1 MVDIVDLKSA
11 GNGSTRASSSLAA
24 CTKYGGVAEWVMA
37 TVLKTVCVKSARRF
51 ESYRPRQKKI
61 IVDKE
66 EQPCYNIGVELL
78 DPT

>member
-37 TVLKTVCVKSARRF
+37 TVLKTVCVMSARRF
-51 ESYRPRQKKI
+51 KTYRPRQKI
-61 IVDKE
+61 VVDKE
-66 EQPCYNIGVELL
+66 GQPCYNIGVELL
-78 DPT
+78 APT